1 MARSTAEAKRQYAQ
15 WLCEQMSG
23 LGAVQAKAMFGG
35 FGYYLAEGMFALSID
50 EQLYLKA
57 DDQNQPAFEARGM
70 EPFRYESKGKVHAL
84 RYFLAPAEV
93 FDDRDAM
100 RHWASLA
107 YEATCRQAAGKS
119 KSSATKAS
127 ASKRVKP
134 NAPLLNDG
142 QQTHLATQL
151 KTHLAHEPMADLRN
165 LGPKSQ
171 SMLAQAGI
179 HTPEQLQQ
187 LGSVMAYAKTKA
199 VCKQASL
206 NLLWAL
212 EGALSGRPWQEVAE
226 QDRASLL
233 MALEDVQRHMA

>member
-84 RYFLAPAEV
+84 RYFLAPPEV

-134 NAPLLNDG
+134 SALPVNDG
-142 QQTHLATQL
+142 QQTHLAT
-151 KTHLAHEPMADLRN
+151 HLANEPLADLRN
-165 LGPKSQ
+165 LGPKSHA
-171 SMLAQAGI
+171 MLAQAGI
-179 HTPEQLQQ
+179 HSPEQLQQ
-187 LGSVMAYAKTKA
+187 LGSVLAYAKTKA

-233 MALEDVQRHMA
+233 MALEDVERHMA

>member
-70 EPFRYESKGKVHAL
+70 EPFRYASKGKVHAL

-100 RHWASLA
+100 RHWAGLA
-107 YEATCRQAAGKS
+107 YEATCRQAAGKA
-119 KSSATKAS
+119 KTTATKAS
-127 ASKRVKP
+127 ARKRAKP
-134 NAPLLNDG
+134 NVSLVNGG
-142 QQTHLATQL
+142 QQ
-151 KTHLAHEPMADLRN
+151 THLAHEPMADLRN

-171 SMLAQAGI
+171 GMLAQAGI

-187 LGSVMAYAKTKA
+187 LGSVLAYARTKA

>member
-57 DDQNQPAFEARGM
+57 DDQNQPAFEACGM

-84 RYFLAPAEV
+84 RYFLAPPEV

-100 RHWASLA
+100 RHWAGLA

-119 KSSATKAS
+119 KSSATKAT
-127 ASKRVKP
+127 ARKRVKP
-134 NAPLLNDG
+134 STSPVNDG
-142 QQTHLATQL
+142 QETHLATD
-151 KTHLAHEPMADLRN
+151 LAHEPMADLRN

-171 SMLAQAGI
+171 GMLAQAGI

-187 LGSVMAYAKTKA
+187 LGSVLAYAKTKA

>member
-23 LGAVQAKAMFGG
+23 LGAVQAKTMFGG

-84 RYFLAPAEV
+84 RYFLAPPEV

-100 RHWASLA
+100 RHWAGLA
-107 YEATCRQAAGKS
+107 YEATCRQAAGKA
-119 KSSATKAS
+119 KTIATKAS
-127 ASKRVKP
+127 ARKRAKP
-134 NAPLLNDG
+134 SASLVNDR
-142 QQTHLATQL
+142 QQ
-151 KTHLAHEPMADLRN
+151 THLAHEPMADLRN

-171 SMLAQAGI
+171 GMLAQAGI

-187 LGSVMAYAKTKA
+187 LGSVLAYAKTKA

-212 EGALSGRPWQEVAE
+212 EGALSGRPWQEVAV